1 MTQTAG
7 RSTAMGQEADRGGGA
22 QLDGCAGTAPQT
34 LTEQLALRK
43 LQHTSQSPSSLVSTC
58 SAAPQAPGNTALLSS
73 HPPRL
78 STCAAG
84 LLHARRCG
92 SQHVWNL
99 GRQAGNAAPAGLLR
113 TQAALCLCNQGRC
126 LPCPPTRRSDAAA
139 PPPAARAGP
148 AASESGLRRRAAMV
162 TGRMMVIRWCSVR

>member
-84 LLHARRCG
+84 LLHARRFG

-99 GRQAGNAAPAGLLR
+99 GGQAGNAAPAGLLR
-113 TQAALCLCNQGRC
+113 TQAAQSVPAR
-126 LPCPPTRRSDAAA
+126 LPCACAT
-139 PPPAARAGP
+139 RAGACRAHPPGVVMQQHHRRLRGQAQQP
-148 AASESGLRRRAAMV
+148 ANQAFVGV
-162 TGRMMVIRWCSVR
+162 PRW